1 MVGIFA
7 ASILMLSPTLASAI
21 HVGPMFFVDNPE
33 CSFINASWTELK
45 VDPPTGGNHDDG
57 VLFVTLTFPGGVP
70 DSVDW
75 TSNIGVDA
83 VIVKGGPDANVY
95 RYDPPAEE
103 TSDTGLLTPDSSAIS
118 HVSFCYDEPVI
129 GGTGLQIDKTAMLLA
144 GAQMIAAW
152 MIPVI
157 VSGIGFAIVIARK
170 F

>member
-1 MVGIFA
+1 MVGVFA
-7 ASILMLSPTLASAI
+7 AFILIFSPTLAAATHI
-21 HVGPMFFVDNPE
+21 TPEILVDNPD
-33 CSFINASWTELK
+33 CIFLNASFNELK

-83 VIVKGGPDANVY
+83 VIVKGGPNANVY
-95 RYDPPAEE
+95 LYAEE
-103 TSDTGLLTPDSSAIS
+103 FFDTGLVTPPTFGIS

-144 GAQMIAAW
+144 GAQMNAAW

>member
-21 HVGPMFFVDNPE
+21 HVAPTPLADNPN
-33 CSFINASWTELK
+33 CIFINTSWIELK
-45 VDPPTGGNHDDG
+45 DEGLVDVMFNDG
-57 VLFVTLTFPGGVP
+57 VLFVTLDYMGSGP
-70 DSVDW
+70 DTVDW
-75 TSNIGVDA
+75 SSNIGVDA
-83 VIVKGGPDANVY
+83 VIVKGGNNANVY

-144 GAQMIAAW
+144 GAQMNAAW